1 MQQTYV
7 VVRDIV
13 GPVPYWA
20 IDESLPK
27 AKSRFKRLSGKFP
40 SNKASIVAFTGKSE
54 DLDKISVN
62 DLGDIHY
69 PKALTRS
76 VIQ

>member
-1 MQQTYV
+1 MNTRI

-20 IDESLPK
+20 IDETLPK
-27 AKSRFKRLSGKFP
+27 AKARFKRLSGKFP
-40 SNKASIVAFTGKSE
+40 SNKATILAFTGE
-54 DLDKISVN
+54 QDHLDELYVN
-62 DLGDIHY
+62 YLGDIRYHKSLT
-69 PKALTRS
+69 KA